1 MALFKKKKSRRIDLL
16 EMSESERIKLILEV
30 KESLKQKAVEAKLW
44 QSFMQADDLTINGE
58 QVQREDVQLK
68 GLSIED
74 LLRGNQ
80 Q

>member
-16 EMSESERIKLILEV
+16 ERSESERIKLILEV

>member
-44 QSFMQADDLTINGE
+44 QSFMEADDLTINGE
-58 QVQREDVQLK
+58 QVQCEDVQLK

-74 LLRGNQ
+74 LLKGNHQ
-80 Q
+80 

>member
-1 MALFKKKKSRRIDLL
+1 MALFKKKKSRKIDLL

-44 QSFMQADDLTINGE
+44 QSFTQADDFAINGE
-58 QVQREDVQLK
+58 QVLCEDVQLK

-74 LLRGNQ
+74 LSKGNRQ
-80 Q
+80 

>member
-1 MALFKKKKSRRIDLL
+1 MALFGKKKSKKIDLL

-44 QSFMQADDLTINGE
+44 QSFVQADDLTINGRP
-58 QVQREDVQLK
+58 VQCEDLQLK

-74 LLRGNQ
+74 LVKGTQ

>member
-58 QVQREDVQLK
+58 QVQCDDVQLK

-74 LLRGNQ
+74 LLKGNHQ
-80 Q
+80 